1 MFQILIAM
9 AALVSPPTASYL
21 HIWGLPWELSNS
33 EVATALTPL
42 LPDGVE
48 MLEPPLLPLDRKAR
62 RTGRALLRL
71 RCEDAAACVTALHGQ
86 SVGSRWLEARLSNDD
101 EFSAQRRILEEAEAK
116 ANDRAPQS
124 FSQPT
129 EEHASIADLPDDPRD
144 IVLLCH
150 EVRESVSNGEYEL
163 NNLREGRVDVLAR
176 CVSATL
182 FVSHGVR
189 RSSRVWIVLRDA
201 GLTICCDGGTAR
213 SLSPDE
219 RSLAAAMKRAIG
231 GSPDSGWSVHR
242 DETLEERLRSL
253 TGSKQLVVLHELGE
267 PLEAV
272 LQSNG
277 GGGDG
282 TVLVVGDHVGYSR
295 EEELLLEE
303 LGGKQARVSKVPLLA
318 SHCIVLAHAALD
330 GLSET
335 RASDPP

>member
-1 MFQILIAM
+1 M
-9 AALVSPPTASYL
+9 ASKCWSHRCCRST
-21 HIWGLPWELSNS
+21 G
-33 EVATALTPL
+33 
-42 LPDGVE
+42 
-48 MLEPPLLPLDRKAR
+48 R
-62 RTGRALLRL
+62 RDAAGRALLRL

-219 RSLAAAMKRAIG
+219 RSLAAAMKRVIG
-231 GSPDSGWSVHR
+231 GSPDAGWSVHR

-272 LQSNG
+272 LAGSKAAAVKARCLWWAITSAIRRG
-277 GGGDG
+277 GGCFWRSSAG
-282 TVLVVGDHVGYSR
+282 
-295 EEELLLEE
+295 
-303 LGGKQARVSKVPLLA
+303 SK
-318 SHCIVLAHAALD
+318 
-330 GLSET
+330 
-335 RASDPP
+335 RA